1 VTEMEQ
7 IAIQNFFND
16 NFNQF
21 SSETVRA
28 YNLALSQFF
37 SNCQKNVEEVKA
49 KEIRNWMASMTEKGL
64 KPRSIQLK
72 LAALKSFYQYCME
85 ENIVNQNPTKRVKSP
100 QKEDS
105 LPYYLTKRQLALL
118 QEFTKNNSRERA
130 IIETLFAT
138 GVRIDELLHIRLEN
152 IKWDT
157 KQIWIRKAK
166 NNQERFVLFT
176 HECAER
182 LRPYLENR
190 KVNSDYLFSNPKGQP
205 LSQCLI
211 QLRFREYSEALGFK
225 ITPHTLRHTFA
236 TRLLEKGMEY
246 EYIQELLGHTNIN
259 STRIYTRLMTS
270 DRKKL
275 YDQYQQ

>member
-1 VTEMEQ
+1 MEQ
-7 IAIQNFFND
+7 NAIQKFFND

-28 YNLALSQFF
+28 YNFALSQFF
-37 SNCQKNVEEVKA
+37 SNCQKNVDEVKA
-49 KEIRNWMASMTEKGL
+49 KDIRNWMASMTENGL

-72 LAALKSFYQYCME
+72 LAALKSFYQYCTE
-85 ENIVNQNPTKRVKSP
+85 EGIVTQNPTKRVKSP

-118 QEFTKNNSRERA
+118 REHTISNYRERA
-130 IIETLFAT
+130 IVEILFTT
-138 GVRIDELLHIRLEN
+138 GVRIEELLNIHLEN

-157 KQIWIRKAK
+157 KQIWVRKAK

-176 HECAER
+176 YGCGER
-182 LRPYLENR
+182 LKSYLQNR
-190 KVNSDYLFSNPKGQP
+190 KVESDYLFSNAKGQP
-205 LSQCLI
+205 LSQCLV
-211 QLRFREYSEALGFK
+211 QQRFREYSEALGFK
-225 ITPHTLRHTFA
+225 VTPHTLRHTFA
-236 TRLLEKGMEY
+236 TSLLEKGLEF
-246 EYIQELLGHTNIN
+246 EYIQDLLGHCNFD
-259 STRIYTRLMTS
+259 STRIYTRLKTS

>member
-1 VTEMEQ
+1 MNQNV
-7 IAIQNFFND
+7 IQKFFDD

-28 YNLALSQFF
+28 YTIALSQFL
-37 SNCQKNVEEVKA
+37 SNCQKSIDEVKA
-49 KEIRNWMASMTEKGL
+49 KDIRNWMASMTERGL

-72 LAALKSFYQYCME
+72 VVALKSFYQYCME
-85 ENIVNQNPTKRVKSP
+85 ENIVNQNPTKKVKSP

-118 QEFTKNNSRERA
+118 RECTINNSRERA
-130 IIETLFAT
+130 IVETLFAT
-138 GVRIDELLHIRLEN
+138 GVRINELLNIRLEN
-152 IKWDT
+152 IKWDS

-176 HECAER
+176 HACEER
-182 LRPYLENR
+182 LKSYLQYR
-190 KVNSDYLFSNPKGQP
+190 KVNSDYLFSNAKGQP
-205 LSQCLI
+205 LSQDI
-211 QLRFREYSEALGFK
+211 VQLRFREYSEVLGFK
-225 ITPHTLRHTFA
+225 VTPHTLRHTFA
-236 TRLLEKGMEY
+236 TRLLEKGLEY
-246 EYIQELLGHTNIN
+246 EYIQELLGHSNIN

>member
-1 VTEMEQ
+1 MVDQ
-7 IAIQNFFND
+7 NAIQKFFND

-37 SNCQKNVEEVKA
+37 SNCQKNIDEVKA
-49 KEIRNWMASMTEKGL
+49 RDIRIWMASMTERGL
-64 KPRSIQLK
+64 KTRSVQLK
-72 LAALKSFYQYCME
+72 LAALKSFYNYCVE
-85 ENIVNQNPTKRVKSP
+85 ENIINQNPTIKVKSP

-118 QEFTKNNSRERA
+118 QEFTINNFRERA
-130 IIETLFAT
+130 IVETLFAT
-138 GVRIDELLHIRLEN
+138 GVRIEELLNIRVEN
-152 IKWDT
+152 IKWET

-176 HECAER
+176 NDCAER
-182 LRPYLENR
+182 LKTHLKTR
-190 KVNSDYLFSNPKGQP
+190 KVDSDYLFSNSKGRP

-211 QLRFREYSEALGFK
+211 QQRFREYSEALGFK
-225 ITPHTLRHTFA
+225 VTPHTLRHTFA
-236 TRLLEKGMEY
+236 TRLLEKGLEY
-246 EYIQELLGHTNIN
+246 EYIQELLGHSNIN

-270 DRKKL
+270 DRKKQ